1 MTLPKKQN
9 RSNLPSRRF
18 AKPNALKHGVFS
30 SIELLPW
37 EDPDAFEQLR
47 RELWEEHKPE
57 GPSQEDC
64 VETILWCRWR
74 KLRLRARRKL
84 ETAVALEKAENHV
97 FTVEPIPLFDTHM
110 EGVIHQLKNRPAYTA
125 GSASDDYS
133 RLLSFSNSF
142 YGDRDRKQV
151 DWSLMFLPDEYRDH
165 LEKHVPESKF
175 ESFENWI
182 VALKKEVDTVLL
194 PMVKGRRPDPRHNK
208 AAAAEFLASDRMVED
223 LDVEERLDANMDRAL
238 RRLFWLKAQKELER
252 EKAQKLVN
260 GKATPRSVFNACRV
274 KSAKMV

>member
-9 RSNLPSRRF
+9 KTSLPTWRF

-30 SIELLPW
+30 SIQILPW

-74 KLRLRARRKL
+74 NLRLRARQQL
-84 ETAVALEKAENHV
+84 ETAAALQKPQYHV
-97 FTVEPIPLFDTHM
+97 FTVEPRPLFDTYR
-110 EGVIHQLKNRPAYTA
+110 EGVFHALKNRPAYTA
-125 GSASDDYS
+125 RDVADDYS

-142 YGDRDRKQV
+142 YRDRDRRNV
-151 DWSLMFLPDEYRDH
+151 DWSFQFLPKEFRDH
-165 LEKHVPESKF
+165 LEKHVPESNF
-175 ESFENWI
+175 ESRENWI
-182 VALKKEVDTVLL
+182 VAMKKEVDTVLL
-194 PMVKGRRPDPRHNK
+194 PMVKDRRPDPGHYK
-208 AAAAEFLASDRMVED
+208 VAAAEFLASDKMVED
-223 LDVEERLDANMDRAL
+223 LEVEERLDATMDRAL
-238 RRLFWLKAQKELER
+238 RRLSWLKAQKELER

-260 GKATPRSVFNACRV
+260 GKATPRLG
-274 KSAKMV
+274 